1 LTNEKENAVKK
12 KQFIGNTILW
22 ASAIIASAIVGA
34 PSYLSGVL
42 LPSLAAMALLV
53 TWPRSAREA
62 R

>member
-1 LTNEKENAVKK
+1 MKK